1 MLTTVDN
8 KKKYTIITYGCQM
21 NFSDSEVVS
30 SILNDNGY
38 QSSDDH
44 INSDLIL
51 LNTCSIREKAEL
63 TIRKNFSHS
72 KN

>member
-1 MLTTVDN
+1 MLTAVDN

-51 LNTCSIREKAEL
+51 LNTC
-63 TIRKNFSHS
+63 
-72 KN
+72 